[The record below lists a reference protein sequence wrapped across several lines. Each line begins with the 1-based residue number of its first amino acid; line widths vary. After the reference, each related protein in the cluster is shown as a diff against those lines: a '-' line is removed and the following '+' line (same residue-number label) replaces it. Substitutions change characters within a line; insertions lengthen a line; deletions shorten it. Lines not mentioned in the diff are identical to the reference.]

1 MRMSRSAARV
11 LKRTETA
18 VPVPSP
24 KTNVVPRAL
33 VTPKFPRRTIDPNAN
48 CNNRSMG
55 DLRLTDAIPT
65 GTTGESFNPSP
76 QYRQDGQPGAP
87 SRAGQQTR
95 INVN

>member
-11 LKRTETA
+11 LKRTATG

-24 KTNVVPRAL
+24 KTNVVPRAV
-33 VTPKFPRRTIDPNAN
+33 VTRKFPRRIIDPNAN

-76 QYRQDGQPGAP
+76 QFRQDGSPAHQPAQGDRP
-87 SRAGQQTR
+87 GLT
-95 INVN
+95 